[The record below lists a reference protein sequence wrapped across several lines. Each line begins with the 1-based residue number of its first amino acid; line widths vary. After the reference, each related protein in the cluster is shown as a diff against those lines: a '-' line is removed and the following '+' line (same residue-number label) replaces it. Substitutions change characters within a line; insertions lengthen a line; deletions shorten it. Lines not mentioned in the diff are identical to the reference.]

1 MLALFDSKGF
11 IAAEEGVLI
20 IQATLMML
28 VVVVPVLVLLF
39 YFAWHY
45 RASNKNARYM
55 PNWEHSKMDELVW
68 WAIPFEIILVLSALT
83 WSSTHAL
90 DPRKPLESNVAPIT
104 VQVVALPWKWLFIYP
119 ELGVASVN
127 TLHIPTDTPINFKIT
142 ADAPMNS
149 FWIPEL
155 GGQIYAMT
163 GMVTELHLI
172 ANESGTFKGLSA
184 NYSGEGFADMTF
196 NVHAN
201 PKEAFDL
208 WVAQTRQ
215 SSAALDSP
223 AYALLAKPSTMTEAG
238 YYGSVAPIIFDSLL
252 MRFAH

>member
-1 MLALFDSKGF
+1 MLALLDPKGF
-11 IAAEEGVLI
+11 IAAEESALI

-28 VVVVPVLVLLF
+28 VVIVPVFVLLF

-45 RASNKNARYM
+45 RASNPHARYM

-83 WSSTHAL
+83 WTSTHEL
-90 DPRKPLESNVAPIT
+90 DPRKPLDSSVAPIT

-119 ELGVASVN
+119 ELGIATVN
-127 TLHIPTDTPINFKIT
+127 DLHIPTNTPINFKIT

-149 FWIPEL
+149 FWIPQL

-163 GMVTELHLI
+163 GMVTPLHLI
-172 ANESGTFKGLSA
+172 ANEEGTFKGMSA

-196 NVHAN
+196 SVHAN
-201 PKEAFDL
+201 NKEVFDL
-208 WVAQTRQ
+208 WVLQTRQ
-215 SSAALDSP
+215 HSDSLHLP
-223 AYALLAKPSTMTEAG
+223 TYKELAKPSAALEPR
-238 YYGSVAPIIFDSLL
+238 YYGSVSPTLFEDIVMQFT
-252 MRFAH
+252 H